1 MNAQNFLNIFYES
14 IHDERIWQIQNGNCE
29 MPVTEI
35 YAKEKQIENVFSNG
49 DLESE
54 EAIMNDK
61 ERFGRVRTILMKQ
74 LRAKYGEDI
83 ANRALYRINKR
94 ISEGSLRVKAN
105 LSTIN
110 PSESEI

>member
-1 MNAQNFLNIFYES
+1 MDLADLHGDSEES
-14 IHDERIWQIQNGNCE
+14 MTGTYTSENG
-29 MPVTEI
+29 
-35 YAKEKQIENVFSNG
+35 IESMLSNG

-94 ISEGSLRVKAN
+94 ISEGSLRVKVN

-110 PSESEI
+110 HSESEI

>member
-1 MNAQNFLNIFYES
+1 MAGIYTKETGIEYLLP
-14 IHDERIWQIQNGNCE
+14 NGE
-29 MPVTEI
+29 
-35 YAKEKQIENVFSNG
+35 
-49 DLESE
+49 LESE

-74 LRAKYGEDI
+74 LRAKYGNDI

-94 ISEGSLRVKAN
+94 ISEGSLRAKIN

-110 PSESEI
+110 HRESEI

>member
-1 MNAQNFLNIFYES
+1 MKSMAGVY
-14 IHDERIWQIQNGNCE
+14 
-29 MPVTEI
+29 T
-35 YAKEKQIENVFSNG
+35 KEKAIG
-49 DLESE
+49 DILHGELESE

-94 ISEGSLRVKAN
+94 ISEGSLRVNAN
-105 LSTIN
+105 LSSIN
-110 PSESEI
+110 HSESEI